1 MIILKQGAQASQH
14 HGDKQI
20 MPKFSIIIKD
30 DNSIYHSNEELEKK
44 IKDNDY
50 NIEYF
55 TIDDYINKKIDN
67 KKKKQKIQ
75 LKE

>member
-1 MIILKQGAQASQH
+1 
-14 HGDKQI
+14 